1 MNLIKILLILAPFL
15 FVLSSETL
23 AEVIR
28 LKQTG
33 YSEMSGDKESC
44 YKKALMEAK
53 VSGIKKV
60 LKKIAKG
67 ANQSSIN
74 QALDNSEDAIRG
86 VKVLKKKIMGDGRCR
101 VKVRLKIDNII
112 LASLVDES
120 ISEALEAKGSLSVG
134 AVIRFLIDGKIADG
148 NGGDTQEALAKL
160 GQELQK
166 YGIEV
171 VNLDPLIDKYAKQQS
186 RDYENVALAEGETAA
201 TPKKISSSEA
211 IKQLINTIETV
222 WDFAP
227 DKLRKFD
234 GVAVAQVYVRALGRD
249 PQGPGYLAE
258 VTTYVKIIQLGGGK
272 KRGTEIGS
280 AMIPGTIDGQTQER
294 ANTEAMILSIEN
306 SINVIAK
313 ALTN

>member
-1 MNLIKILLILAPFL
+1 M
-15 FVLSSETL
+15 
-23 AEVIR
+23 
-28 LKQTG
+28 
-33 YSEMSGDKESC
+33 
-44 YKKALMEAK
+44 
-53 VSGIKKV
+53 
-60 LKKIAKG
+60 
-67 ANQSSIN
+67 
-74 QALDNSEDAIRG
+74 
-86 VKVLKKKIMGDGRCR
+86 
-101 VKVRLKIDNII
+101 
-112 LASLVDES
+112 
-120 ISEALEAKGSLSVG
+120 
-134 AVIRFLIDGKIADG
+134 
-148 NGGDTQEALAKL
+148 AKL

-211 IKQLINTIETV
+211 IKQLINTIEMV
-222 WDFAP
+222 WDGFP